1 MILLI
6 LVGIYAVVA
15 KRIRVTHSFQL
26 TGERARNFGLTLII
40 GAIPA
45 TMVLN
50 LVIRPFLPRVIL
62 SDRLLVSS
70 ANVLFLA
77 VVMFGTA
84 WAFRDRGKEDV
95 SGTSDITQHPTVQ

>member
-1 MILLI
+1 MILLM

-26 TGERARNFGLTLII
+26 TGNRARNFGLTLII

-45 TMVLN
+45 TVVLN
-50 LVIRPFLPRVIL
+50 LVIRPLLPRVIL
-62 SDRLLVSS
+62 SDRLFVSF
-70 ANVLFLA
+70 ANVGFLA

-84 WAFRDRGKEDV
+84 WYFRDRGREDV
-95 SGTSDITQHPTVQ
+95 SAAPDVTQHPP